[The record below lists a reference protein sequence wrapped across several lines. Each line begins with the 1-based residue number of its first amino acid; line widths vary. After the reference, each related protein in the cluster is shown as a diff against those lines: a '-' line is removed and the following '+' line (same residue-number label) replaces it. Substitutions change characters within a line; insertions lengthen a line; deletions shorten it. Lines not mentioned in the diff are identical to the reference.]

1 MADDSII
8 QIERVSELWD
18 YIRSRNLGLCGTIGA
33 SCQGNGRQGQYGKIK
48 CLFIQQNMILAD
60 LITNTEPHTVY
71 IICNLITVR

>member
-48 CLFIQQNMILAD
+48 FHSAEHD
-60 LITNTEPHTVY
+60 FS
-71 IICNLITVR
+71 